1 MNRVIKTINDPQTK
15 SNITDFILRRL
26 PDWFGIEEAIIE
38 YVDKV
43 KDTLFYAAYYDD
55 KPVGFLSLKFNN
67 EYSSEIYVMG
77 ILKEYHNRGI
87 GRDLIGKAIDYSV
100 ENNYKFLM
108 VKTLGDSHPDKN
120 YKGTREFYR
129 KLGFYPLEEI
139 EGIWGNNPCL
149 IMVRP
154 L

>member
-77 ILKEYHNRGI
+77 ILKEYHNR
-87 GRDLIGKAIDYSV
+87 
-100 ENNYKFLM
+100 E
-108 VKTLGDSHPDKN
+108 
-120 YKGTREFYR
+120 
-129 KLGFYPLEEI
+129 
-139 EGIWGNNPCL
+139 
-149 IMVRP
+149 
-154 L
+154 